1 MKITI
6 VTVCMN
12 CEKEIIPTI
21 KSIIFQTYSDFEYI
35 IIDGKSKDK
44 TVQIANELTCNLKNI
59 KIISEEDNGIYD
71 AMNKAVKLAKGE
83 YVFFLNAG
91 DYFVDNMVLEKVVS
105 CLDSNKDVYYGNVRK
120 NGVVKHYPSKINKIY
135 LVYREKM
142 VCHQAIFA
150 KREILK
156 KYPFDYISFKI
167 CADRDWFIKVKEKGS
182 TSKYMKDILIA
193 DYDCNGV
200 SSSYN
205 KFEKESLEIAKK
217 YGGFFAII
225 FIKIKRFLGKCLK
238 DDTTKKRRN

>member
-21 KSIIFQTYSDFEYI
+21 NSIKNQTYSNFEYI
-35 IIDGKSKDK
+35 IVDGKSKDR
-44 TVQIANELTCNLKNI
+44 TVQIANELTNDIDNV

-71 AMNKAVKLAKGE
+71 AMNKAVKLAKGD

-91 DYFVDNMVLEKVVS
+91 DCFVDNMVLEKVANY
-105 CLDSNKDVYYGNVRK
+105 LNSNEDIYYGNVRK
-120 NGVVKHYPSKINKIY
+120 KDIIEQYSYKISKFN

-142 VCHQAIFA
+142 ICHQAIFA
-150 KREILK
+150 KRELLEE
-156 KYPFDYISFKI
+156 YPFEYKTYKI
-167 CADRDWFIKVKEKGS
+167 CADRDWLIRVTEKGI
-182 TSKYMKDILIA
+182 TSNYMRDILIA

-205 KFEKESLEIAKK
+205 KFQKESLQIAKK
-217 YGGFFAII
+217 YGGSFAII
-225 FIKIKRFLGKCLK
+225 FVKVKRFLGKYLK
-238 DDTTKKRRN
+238 TN